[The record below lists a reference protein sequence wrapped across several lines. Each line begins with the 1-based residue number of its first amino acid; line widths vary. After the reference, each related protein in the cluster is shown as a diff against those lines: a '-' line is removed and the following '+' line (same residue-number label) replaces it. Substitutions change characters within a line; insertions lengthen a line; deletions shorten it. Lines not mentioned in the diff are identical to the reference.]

1 MPINRLGS
9 KPPISSVDRTGGSGA
24 IATNA
29 DFQGRSVSIAGQRQ
43 SESFLPAGDA
53 QHSAHLLSS
62 TNKYIAARDISSAS
76 KNQGQVS
83 QAHDY
88 EEINLPVH
96 DYEEVGP
103 PTYDYEEMGPPPQD
117 EYVEMNLPSDDYEQM
132 NPPSENYVNAAASGN
147 DYEEINMPT
156 HDYEEIGL
164 PMEDEYVEMR
174 LPSDDYEQMNPPS
187 ESYVNMAAS
196 GNDYEEIGSLSQDEY
211 VEMRS
216 PSDDYEQMNPP
227 SESYVNTAALGNDYE
242 EVGPPQQDE
251 YMEMRSFVDS
261 PKASRARLSRFETLK
276 IRQLGSECGDYVKEV
291 TGDLQKM
298 TRCANNLSASS
309 KSDISAFHNYLIPQH
324 LNCIKDYTRAIQI
337 LLKAHQHGPDQRE
350 HLQIARNQLTA
361 LRNKLT
367 LMADVMGNAMRDKNF
382 STEATS
388 NYANL
393 RAEKKSPARQVMKA
407 RSQIIE
413 IHRFVDEVK
422 YRVNY
427 LGSFPSGRR
436 IKAREEIDEIA
447 FCRKSLVQ
455 ARAALPQPL
464 SDIKKAMD
472 KVNAY
477 EERVK
482 EQSADT
488 AKQLTLR
495 ERRYTMHL
503 ANRLEGRVKRIN
515 NTISN
520 SWDKLEKMS

>member
-24 IATNA
+24 IATDA

-76 KNQGQVS
+76 KNQDQVS

-196 GNDYEEIGSLSQDEY
+196 GNDYEE
-211 VEMRS
+211 
-216 PSDDYEQMNPP
+216 
-227 SESYVNTAALGNDYE
+227 
-242 EVGPPQQDE
+242 VGPPQQDE

-261 PKASRARLSRFETLK
+261 PKASKARLSRFETLK